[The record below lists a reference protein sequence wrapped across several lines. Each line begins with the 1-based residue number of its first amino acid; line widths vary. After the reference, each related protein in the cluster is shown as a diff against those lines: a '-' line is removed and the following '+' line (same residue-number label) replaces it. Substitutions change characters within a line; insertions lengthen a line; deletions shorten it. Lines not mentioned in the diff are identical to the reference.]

1 MRLVFSK
8 HKAVYASVLS
18 IDGQS
23 PFLEGECSETLGQY
37 PGPFGNPRSFSSPE
51 ASSRRAPPR
60 ATYMNGIA
68 RHLSGPDAPARPVLA
83 ATSLRE
89 AGYGHGGILLTD
101 GRVDSERTVAEPRC
115 RPRLPGPASTRRALP
130 HAPRPSA
137 SSLGPHLP
145 EQRRP

>member
-51 ASSRRAPPR
+51 ALSRGAPSRSDIHEWHRAPSKRSGRTGSASAGGDEPSGGGLWSRRNL
-60 ATYMNGIA
+60 TYG
-68 RHLSGPDAPARPVLA
+68 RLSRFGAHGGGTEVPARA
-83 ATSLRE
+83 ARTS
-89 AGYGHGGILLTD
+89 
-101 GRVDSERTVAEPRC
+101 VRT
-115 RPRLPGPASTRRALP
+115 PGS
-130 HAPRPSA
+130 APRPQALSVLSLPA
-137 SSLGPHLP
+137 SP
-145 EQRRP
+145 